1 MDVMPASR
9 ALGNG
14 RAVSL
19 AEASGDGAPLEH
31 RKPAADGLDGLP
43 PDASP
48 PIVPLDLP
56 SLALPSLVGR
66 HQAEIW
72 RYVRFLG
79 AGDAQAD
86 DVVQDT
92 FLAVLKKPPS
102 CREPAAVRA
111 YLRMIARNAFL
122 ASLRKTNRQAEFDL
136 DAAEQIWAQT
146 HPRDGGEERLSALDD
161 CLGQLDGRAK
171 QAIDL
176 AYRENQSR
184 ADIAAKLEMS
194 DDGVKSLL
202 RRTRDVLR
210 QCVERKI
217 NAAGE

>member
-43 PDASP
+43 PDAP
-48 PIVPLDLP
+48 PDLP

-79 AGDAQAD
+79 TSDAQAD
-86 DVVQDT
+86 DVVQET
-92 FLAVLKKPPS
+92 FLAVLKKPPG
-102 CREPAAVRA
+102 CREPAAIRA

-122 ASLRKTNRQAEFDL
+122 ASLRMTNRQTEFDL
-136 DAAEQIWAQT
+136 DAAEQIWAEA

-171 QAIDL
+171 RAIDL

-184 ADIAAKLEMS
+184 ADIAAKLDMS
-194 DDGVKSLL
+194 EDGVKSLL

>member
-9 ALGNG
+9 ALRNG
-14 RAVSL
+14 RAASL
-19 AEASGDGAPLEH
+19 AEATSNGEPAERP
-31 RKPAADGLDGLP
+31 KPIAADEPIVSRADSP
-43 PDASP
+43 PDVP
-48 PIVPLDLP
+48 PLDLP
-56 SLALPSLVGR
+56 SLVAR

-79 AGDAQAD
+79 CDDAQAD
-86 DVVQDT
+86 DVVQET

-111 YLRMIARNAFL
+111 YLRMIARNALL
-122 ASLRKTNRQAEFDL
+122 ASFRKTNRQAEFDL
-136 DAAEQIWAQT
+136 DAAERIWAET

-184 ADIAAKLEMS
+184 ADIAAKLDMS
-194 DDGVKSLL
+194 EDGVKSLL